1 MTVKLLNHNFNN
13 HNKIK
18 KQIWCSQKWI
28 KVNLVLNPAS
38 NSLSEYFGQFTWC
51 LWASVYNLQN
61 ENSMTSLPSLGWFMG
76 NKGHAVY
83 DMLITALSTQYSFGK
98 QKFFLFLFFFK
109 VEQAPSAACLD
120 HEGDHLLE
128 ILQPQLPW
136 QCKELLPL
144 ASHLPDLTREH
155 RPESHCK
162 AGWGG
167 GRLIEDFYCYYF

>member
-1 MTVKLLNHNFNN
+1 MTCL
-13 HNKIK
+13 
-18 KQIWCSQKWI
+18 SQRLAR
-28 KVNLVLNPAS
+28 N
-38 NSLSEYFGQFTWC
+38 T
-51 LWASVYNLQN
+51 ASVNR
-61 ENSMTSLPSLGWFMG
+61 SFFWF
-76 NKGHAVY
+76 
-83 DMLITALSTQYSFGK
+83 FC
-98 QKFFLFLFFFK
+98 FFK
-109 VEQAPSAACLD
+109 VEQAPSAACPD

-167 GRLIEDFYCYYF
+167 GRLIEDFYCYYFQLRNCRKQFLSESASLARRQKRRWEEGCPLIIKKQGRKLRQEMSTQKCPYSGSILRHSHKPAC